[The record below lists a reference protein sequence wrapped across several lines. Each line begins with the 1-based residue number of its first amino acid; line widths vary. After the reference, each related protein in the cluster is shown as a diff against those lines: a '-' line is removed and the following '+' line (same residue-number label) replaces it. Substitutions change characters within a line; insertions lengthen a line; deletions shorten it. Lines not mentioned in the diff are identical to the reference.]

1 MSTLSIEIESE
12 SLKDILNVLEQP
24 VYPEML
30 ETLQEIIC
38 DEARAAKGV
47 GAMRLQRCIA
57 IKSGINGVLD
67 VARQTFCELVDDIES
82 LVRQMSE
89 VHGLPMRMGFN
100 VQRGYHVQVKRSE
113 LFAIKGKKFKIKD
126 LPKGKY

>member
-38 DEARAAKGV
+38 DEARAAKGTN
-47 GAMRLQRCIA
+47 RLYAKILWVYCVVICYN
-57 IKSGINGVLD
+57 I
-67 VARQTFCELVDDIES
+67 LVQF
-82 LVRQMSE
+82 VN
-89 VHGLPMRMGFN
+89 F
-100 VQRGYHVQVKRSE
+100 
-113 LFAIKGKKFKIKD
+113 
-126 LPKGKY
+126 

>member
-38 DEARAAKGV
+38 DEARAAKGTNQLY
-47 GAMRLQRCIA
+47 A
-57 IKSGINGVLD
+57 
-67 VARQTFCELVDDIES
+67 
-82 LVRQMSE
+82 
-89 VHGLPMRMGFN
+89 
-100 VQRGYHVQVKRSE
+100 
-113 LFAIKGKKFKIKD
+113 
-126 LPKGKY
+126 